1 MARPVRS
8 DPAGMALGHHGPLA
22 MRDVMP
28 QAGRTAAGLTAVTVT
43 ATKNEKGS
51 NPT

>member
-1 MARPVRS
+1 MAQPARS
-8 DPAGMALGHHGPLA
+8 GSAGWCFGQQGPLA

-28 QAGRTAAGLTAVTVT
+28 QAGRAAAGLTAVTVT